1 MISYEKF
8 FIVLEQKNIKRT
20 HLVYEGIIS
29 SETMMRLRTNQ
40 NLSMYTIEQLSDY
53 LQCDITDIFTV
64 EWFLSFLRLL
74 SDYIPHF

>member
-64 EWFLSFLRLL
+64 E
-74 SDYIPHF
+74 

>member
-8 FIVLEQKNIKRT
+8 FFVLEQKNIKRT

-64 EWFLSFLRLL
+64 E
-74 SDYIPHF
+74 

>member
-29 SETMMRLRTNQ
+29 SETMMRLRTNE

-64 EWFLSFLRLL
+64 E
-74 SDYIPHF
+74 